1 MTLHK
6 GNRTLR
12 KRPIFAPLLIPAL
25 SVIVGLLV
33 LAWIWNAA
41 ETTTVI
47 LVRHAEK
54 MAEPADDPDLSA
66 MGAYRA
72 KALAGWLRDAGIE
85 HIYVSQF
92 KRTQQTAAPVAETS
106 GASVHELDA
115 GDSKVLVK
123 EILKRHRGQTVLVV
137 GHSNTLPEIVRE
149 LGGEIDEI
157 PEADYS
163 RLVIVSDSPLTR
175 AKVTSLRF
183 GG

>member
-1 MTLHK
+1 MTLRK

-33 LAWIWNAA
+33 IAWVWNAA

-54 MAEPADDPDLSA
+54 MPEPVDDPDLSA

-92 KRTQQTAAPVAETS
+92 KRTQQTAAPVAKAID
-106 GASVHELDA
+106 ASVHELDA
-115 GDSKVLVK
+115 GDSKALVQ
-123 EILKRHRGQTVLVV
+123 EIQGRHRGETILVV

-157 PEADYS
+157 DEADYS
-163 RLVIVSDSPLTR
+163 RLIIVSDSPLTR
-175 AKVTSLRF
+175 ARVTNLRF

>member
-1 MTLHK
+1 MTLRK

-33 LAWIWNAA
+33 IAWVWNAA

-54 MAEPADDPDLSA
+54 MPEPVDDPDLSA

-92 KRTQQTAAPVAETS
+92 KRTQQTAAPVAKAID
-106 GASVHELDA
+106 ASVH
-115 GDSKVLVK
+115 GD
-123 EILKRHRGQTVLVV
+123 TVLVSPGTYV
-137 GHSNTLPEIVRE
+137 DN
-149 LGGEIDEI
+149 IDFKGKAI
-157 PEADYS
+157 TVKSTDTC
-163 RLVIVSDSPLTR
+163 RLAQRQRDL
-175 AKVTSLRF
+175 
-183 GG
+183 